1 MDWLGYFVPRFAHRK
16 PLFESLAP
24 PQQDDLAQL
33 EELRLGGSKLK
44 LPHPVRAFLDF
55 PDEAKARLAMDML
68 MKDGYKVQLRMQAAD
83 SWVVTAITTLVPTVG
98 TVTRLRE
105 VMKGIAGA
113 FDGDYTG
120 WGAPPVY

>member
-1 MDWLGYFVPRFAHRK
+1 MDWLGYFVPRLAHRK

-24 PQQDDLAQL
+24 PHEDDLAQL
-33 EELRLGGSKLK
+33 EELRLEGSKRE

-55 PDEAKARLAMDML
+55 PDEARARLAMEML
-68 MKDGYKVQLRMQAAD
+68 IKDGYKVQLRMQAAD